1 MQIQHNFISFQ
12 YWYML
17 AKTLAE
23 EAAWKFAKEN
33 SIDLVTLNPGYVIG
47 PLLQPTL
54 NESVEMIL
62 NLVNGILPQP
72 FWIIS
77 MFI

>member
-1 MQIQHNFISFQ
+1 
-12 YWYML
+12 ML

-54 NESVEMIL
+54 NETVEMIL

>member
-1 MQIQHNFISFQ
+1 
-12 YWYML
+12 ML